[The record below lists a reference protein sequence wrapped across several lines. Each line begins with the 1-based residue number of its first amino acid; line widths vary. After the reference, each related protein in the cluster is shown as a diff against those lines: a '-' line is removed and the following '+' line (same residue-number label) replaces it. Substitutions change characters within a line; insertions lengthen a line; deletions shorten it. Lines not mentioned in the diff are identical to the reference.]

1 MMTTDSHA
9 TDPPVRTH
17 KDYYTA
23 LYHAALTI
31 SSSLELDQV
40 LQSIVTSIT
49 EAMQVKACALR
60 LLDPET
66 GQLRLSAVYGLSDD
80 YLAKGP
86 VNITNSFIDSEA
98 MKGVPVRIADAR
110 TDPRFQYKEAARHE
124 GIVSVLCVPLEVH
137 GDSIGVMRVYTDE
150 STTFHEDDV
159 QFLSVLGSLSALA
172 IENARLYENVRNSYH
187 GVVDAFWGTHV
198 ETDI

>member
-1 MMTTDSHA
+1 MTTDSHA
-9 TDPPVRTH
+9 TDPPTRTH

-60 LLDPET
+60 LLDPDT
-66 GQLRLSAVYGLSDD
+66 GQLRLSAVHGLSED

-86 VNITNSFIDSEA
+86 VSVTHSSIDSEA
-98 MKGVPVRIADAR
+98 LSGSPVHIADAR
-110 TDPRFQYKEAARHE
+110 SDSRFQYKEAARQE
-124 GIVSVLCVPLEVH
+124 GIVSVLCVPLEVR
-137 GDSIGVMRVYTDE
+137 GEAIGVMRVYTDE

-159 QFLSVLGSLSALA
+159 KFLSVLASLSGLA
-172 IENARLYENVRNSYH
+172 IENARLFESVKSSYH

-198 ETDI
+198 EIDI

>member
-1 MMTTDSHA
+1 MTPDSHA

-31 SSSLELDQV
+31 SSSLDFDQV
-40 LQSIVTSIT
+40 LQSVATSIT

-60 LLDPET
+60 LLDPDT
-66 GQLRLSAVYGLSDD
+66 GQLRLSAVHGLSQD

-86 VNITNSFIDSEA
+86 VNITNSSIDSEA
-98 MKGVPVRIADAR
+98 LSGSPVHIADAR
-110 TDPRFQYKEAARHE
+110 SDPRFQYKEAARQE

-137 GDSIGVMRVYTDE
+137 GEAIGVMRVYTDE
-150 STTFHEDDV
+150 SATFHEDDV
-159 QFLSVLGSLSALA
+159 KFLSVLASLSALS
-172 IENARLYENVRNSYH
+172 IENARLYENVKSSYH
-187 GVVDAFWGTHV
+187 GVVDAFWGTHI
-198 ETDI
+198 EIDI